1 MWGLRTQGGV
11 TAEGAGDP
19 RPPAPPQIPQ
29 WVVDRAQAARVAA
42 ALCRRWGRRS
52 VGITATAGLHG
63 AGGFGKTTLAEMVWA
78 NRKVQRRFK
87 GRIYRITLGL
97 DVRSRAAI
105 AAKVGEATRFIAGD
119 THVFD
124 DLDLAS
130 AHLGRLLDARPE
142 MLLILDD
149 VWTPDQLAPFLVGGA
164 RCRRLITTR
173 LPELLP
179 AGAHQVRV
187 DEMSVAQARQ
197 VLTFDISGA
206 LPEEIERGLLKAT
219 GRWPLLLRLANR
231 LIHRQVSTGVSPT
244 EAGAAVLEQLRR
256 RGPAGLDPAAS
267 VDLNDPRVRQ
277 TAVRATVEAGTTLL
291 PPGGYDRFTELGVFT
306 EDETIPVA
314 LVIALWGT
322 TAGLSVVQTRELC
335 AVLSGLSLIDL
346 DPAGG
351 GRVHLHDVIRDFLR
365 SGLGDQRLQGL
376 HCALVDAAGA
386 DVSPA
391 QPQPG
396 GGTGPARA
404 WWTMPD
410 GYLADNLVTH
420 LLAADRTPE
429 AEALALDLRWIAWRL
444 DRRAATAPIAD
455 LAQIPTP
462 AAQQAARDLA
472 RTAHLLTPT
481 TPAHAQAAVLRSRL
495 SGYRAWHAQATVWRS
510 LHPALYNRWPLPD
523 LPDPAQ
529 RRTLTVAAVTV
540 AISPDGTWLATTSK
554 DGTVRM
560 WDTATGR
567 MTRTL
572 TGHTRAVGAVAI
584 SPDGTWLATAGE
596 DRKVRVWD
604 AVTGR
609 TTRTLTR
616 QTGPTVAVAIS
627 PDGTWLAVIEYGTV
641 RIRDVATG
649 RTTRTL
655 TSHGSWVHQ
664 VAVSPDGTWLAT
676 AGDNGTVRIW
686 DTATSRMTRT
696 LTGHTGPVRAVA
708 ISPDGTWLAA
718 TGHDGTVQMWDTATG
733 RMTRTLTGH
742 TGPVNAVAISPD
754 GAWLATAG
762 DDETARL
769 WDLVADRATRTL
781 TGHTGPV
788 NAVTISPDGT
798 WLATAGRDETVRV
811 WEAGWNTNPQRSVSR
826 GGIGAVA
833 ISPDAA
839 WLTTAG
845 DDGTV
850 RIWDTATS
858 RITRTLTGHTG
869 PVHAVAI
876 SPDGTWLATAG
887 RDETVRIWDTA
898 TGRATRTL
906 TGHTGPV
913 NAVTIS
919 PDGTWLATAGAD
931 WVVGIWDVAT
941 GRDTPILNG
950 HPGGAYAVAASPDA
964 AWLATTGH
972 DGTVRIW
979 DAATGRAIR
988 TLTGHTGRVN
998 AVAISPDGTWLA
1010 TAGRDETV
1018 RIWDTATGRA
1028 TRTLTGRVNA
1038 VAISPDGTW
1047 LATISG
1053 DSTVRIWESGTEN
1066 LMAMMRA
1073 DSALRACNWLPDGRG
1088 LAVAGDQGLYVYD
1101 FLPDS
1106 S

>member
-1 MWGLRTQGGV
+1 MCNHTPEPPGG
-11 TAEGAGDP
+11 
-19 RPPAPPQIPQ
+19 APPLNSKT
-29 WVVDRAQAARVAA
+29 R
-42 ALCRRWGRRS
+42 
-52 VGITATAGLHG
+52 
-63 AGGFGKTTLAEMVWA
+63 FGKTTLAEMVWA

-572 TGHTRAVGAVAI
+572 TGHT
-584 SPDGTWLATAGE
+584 
-596 DRKVRVWD
+596 
-604 AVTGR
+604 
-609 TTRTLTR
+609 
-616 QTGPTVAVAIS
+616 
-627 PDGTWLAVIEYGTV
+627 
-641 RIRDVATG
+641 
-649 RTTRTL
+649 
-655 TSHGSWVHQ
+655 
-664 VAVSPDGTWLAT
+664 
-676 AGDNGTVRIW
+676 
-686 DTATSRMTRT
+686 
-696 LTGHTGPVRAVA
+696 GPVRAVA